1 MSRATRSI
9 FGLCSLLLVPT
20 GCEPKNQ
27 FKPPPPPQVT
37 VAHPIVR
44 KVADSIEF
52 TGTTR
57 ATKTVDLRARVTG
70 YLQKILFVDGAA
82 VERGAL
88 LFVIEPAPFRAAVDA
103 AQAELEKAQAA
114 LQLARA
120 EFGRTSELVR
130 KRVLTQSDL
139 DVRSAELATAKAN
152 VAAAEAALTRAR
164 LDLGYTEIRA
174 PINGRIGRH
183 LVDIG
188 NLVQAEQSSLG
199 VIESI
204 DPIYAYFNV
213 SESDLLRFMRMLRE
227 HKLPDP
233 EKHPPV
239 LYLGL
244 ANEPDFPHQGHL
256 DFRELGVD
264 PGTGTVLRRGTF
276 PNPQHWLIPG
286 LFCRI
291 RARLGEPVPRLL
303 VEEEALGADQRGD
316 FVLVV
321 NEKNIVEYRPV
332 TLGIEVGEMR
342 VLEKGVSE
350 TDWIVVNGLLRAR
363 PGAKVDPQRT
373 EMRDRTGLG
382 ASAPDV
388 VERDSESP
396 SAKPSPPPAN
406 Q

>member
-1 MSRATRSI
+1 MNRIALSTLSILVASIVAGCARNVATPAPQ
-9 FGLCSLLLVPT
+9 L
-20 GCEPKNQ
+20 
-27 FKPPPPPQVT
+27 PQVS
-37 VAHPIVR
+37 VASVVER
-44 KVADSIEF
+44 EVADSDEF
-52 TGTTR
+52 TGR
-57 ATKTVDLRARVTG
+57 IEAVESVDIRARVTG
-70 YLQKILFVDGAA
+70 YLQQIHFTEGSEVR
-82 VERGAL
+82 RGDL
-88 LFVIEPAPFRAAVDA
+88 LFTIDPRPY
-103 AQAELEKAQAA
+103 QAELEKAQAA

-291 RARLGEPVPRLL
+291 RARLGEPVRRLL

-321 NEKNIVEYRPV
+321 NEKNIV
-332 TLGIEVGEMR
+332 
-342 VLEKGVSE
+342 
-350 TDWIVVNGLLRAR
+350 
-363 PGAKVDPQRT
+363 
-373 EMRDRTGLG
+373 
-382 ASAPDV
+382 
-388 VERDSESP
+388 
-396 SAKPSPPPAN
+396 
-406 Q
+406 